1 MCRRDGLVRL
11 GLVLLFAFGAGLTV
25 ACGAAPKPEQPP
37 ESPKSV
43 APISAASPPALGGER
58 PAVAEG
64 APAAQPQAPTE
75 IAEALA
81 YDPKDPLANLEA
93 ADALDKMARGPRGDG
108 KPPAGGCA
116 VVDAGRR
123 VWPGSGPAAI
133 AAVGRG
139 FVIAGYAQREGREQ
153 LYVVHLPEDGLP
165 EPITAFDID
174 PPHPRAR
181 VAPPGLAARDANDM
195 AVAFVDGNGKLF
207 VRRLRVAR
215 GGTGA
220 ATEIASAVDTRFEP
234 ALSHGPERTLVA
246 WTEGS
251 TPMRAKYAVLSSEG
265 AITARHD
272 LTPTSMGAS
281 APSFVAGA
289 SPPVLVAIDARHG
302 FSPVLRIDIGSDGAP
317 APATVALPLSM
328 VAMPPEL
335 AAASSSTGTY
345 VAFAGLGAAATSAVG
360 LVAIAP
366 IAGTPMPLVR
376 GTAYGQLH
384 LSATSA
390 PRSILVA
397 ADAPAAA
404 QPSAVPAAAGQKNA
418 PAPREIHV
426 RVVGLSGPGPT
437 AVLRGHGGAA
447 NAAIARDD
455 AGNVGVAF
463 SSDSGVYV
471 AQLRCDDG

>member
-1 MCRRDGLVRL
+1 MCRRDRVVAWRFVRL
-11 GLVLLFAFGAGLTV
+11 VLSLLIGC
-25 ACGAAPKPEQPP
+25 ACSSAPKPEQPP
-37 ESPKSV
+37 ESPKAITPQTVVS
-43 APISAASPPALGGER
+43 APARGGER
-58 PAVAEG
+58 TAAPDGDAPAVPRDT
-64 APAAQPQAPTE
+64 PAD
-75 IAEALA
+75 IAAALA

-116 VVDAGRR
+116 VVDGGRR
-123 VWPGSGPAAI
+123 VWPGKGPAAI

-139 FVIAGYAQREGREQ
+139 FVIAGYARREGREQ
-153 LYVVHLPEDGLP
+153 LFVVHLPEQGLP
-165 EPITAFDID
+165 QPITAFDID

-181 VAPPGLAARDANDM
+181 VAAPGLAARDENEV
-195 AVAFVDGNGKLF
+195 AVAFVDGKGELF
-207 VRRLRVAR
+207 VRKLRVASA
-215 GGTGA
+215 GGGA
-220 ATEIASAVDTRFEP
+220 PTRIAGAVDTRFEP
-234 ALSHGPERTLVA
+234 ALAHGPERTLIA

-251 TPMRAKYAVLSSEG
+251 TPMRAKLAVMSSQG
-265 AITARHD
+265 AITSRHD

-289 SPPVLVAIDARHG
+289 SPPVLVAIDARDG

-328 VAMPPEL
+328 VATPPEL

-366 IAGTPMPLVR
+366 IAGTPLPLVR
-376 GTAYGQLH
+376 GTAYGRLH
-384 LSATSA
+384 LAATSA

-404 QPSAVPAAAGQKNA
+404 PAAPGAGAEN
-418 PAPREIHV
+418 APREVQV
-426 RVVGLSGPGPT
+426 RVVGLQGPGPT